1 MATVTS
7 LTGMCTSAGVAIDP
21 AEAMSGQVFYA
32 LTGGKSGLWQMK
44 YDKGD
49 ESALLFEPG
58 HVVSVGG
65 KFFTLLGVGQGSDA
79 ATMNTRSS
87 VLRFPADTFVDGVKD
102 GAEIYVENKGGH
114 PLAAAY
120 LNTETVA
127 WASATGTVELGY
139 KQEAARPVT
148 LGTEVV
154 DVDVQN
160 ASLDVEVVNATDIA
174 VTLDGEVVDVDVQN
188 TTLDVEV
195 TNASDIAVTL
205 GGESVKVEPKSVS
218 LPVYLTGAPV
228 V

>member
-21 AEAMSGQVFYA
+21 AEAMAGQVFYA

-58 HVVSVGG
+58 HVDMVSVGG

-87 VLRFPADTFVDGVKD
+87 VLRFPADTFVNGVSD
-102 GAEIYVENKGGH
+102 GAEIYVENKAGH
-114 PLAAAY
+114 PLAKAY

-139 KQEAARPVT
+139 KQEAAKPVS

-174 VTLDGEVVDVDVQN
+174 VTLDGEVVDVDV
-188 TTLDVEV
+188 

-205 GGESVKVEPKSVS
+205 GGETVKVAPESVS